1 MIEYLDSLSL
11 TEAEELKRTIREL
24 FRQTCILKTKCDP
37 VTLVQ
42 KDNSR
47 YRICEKHKDF
57 IRDYL
62 SVTGCELLHDP
73 QEYIF
78 RISGEGVMTEKFS
91 VTTTLLVLILK
102 VIYREKIMGE
112 GLRATVTNL
121 EEIREYGKNTN
132 LITRKLTNQE
142 WQEALT
148 LMKIHQM
155 LEVPCAIVNV
165 EDHTPLYIYSTVNIY
180 CKTAD
185 INELVDR
192 YREEAKMLT
201 QSEEETHEGSE
212 EDYHQNVFE

>member
-24 FRQTCILKTKCDP
+24 FRQTCILKTKYDP

-42 KDNSR
+42 KDNPR

-62 SVTGCELLHDP
+62 TVTGCELLHDP

-78 RISGEGVMTEKFS
+78 RISGEGVLTEKFS
-91 VTTTLLVLILK
+91 MTTTLLVLILK
-102 VIYREKIMGE
+102 VIYRDKIMGE

-155 LEVPCAIVNV
+155 LEVPCAIINV

>member
-1 MIEYLDSLSL
+1 MIRIEDAQIDVY
-11 TEAEELKRTIREL
+11 KR
-24 FRQTCILKTKCDP
+24 Q
-37 VTLVQ
+37 
-42 KDNSR
+42 
-47 YRICEKHKDF
+47 
-57 IRDYL
+57 
-62 SVTGCELLHDP
+62 
-73 QEYIF
+73 
-78 RISGEGVMTEKFS
+78 
-91 VTTTLLVLILK
+91 
-102 VIYREKIMGE
+102 
-112 GLRATVTNL
+112 
-121 EEIREYGKNTN
+121 EYGKNTN

-212 EDYHQNVFE
+212 EDYHQNVFEDVYKRQTPCRRRRGVLTQGIPMCRMELKTRSIP

>member
-24 FRQTCILKTKCDP
+24 FRQTCILKTKYDP

-42 KDNSR
+42 KDNPR

-62 SVTGCELLHDP
+62 TVTGCELLHDP

-78 RISGEGVMTEKFS
+78 RISGEGVLTEKFS
-91 VTTTLLVLILK
+91 MTTTLLVMILK
-102 VIYREKIMGE
+102 VIYRDKIMGE

-148 LMKIHQM
+148 LLKIHQV

-165 EDHTPLYIYSTVNIY
+165 EDHTPLYIYSTINIY

-185 INELVDR
+185 INELVSR
-192 YREEAKMLT
+192 YREEAELLT
-201 QSEEETHEGSE
+201 ESEEDTHAGNE